1 MEAGSVLP
9 LIDAGLTQPT
19 RREGRLTLQ
28 ELRPARPAADM
39 ATEVRVGLTAPRKW
53 LPPKYFYDAHGSAL
67 FEKICATREYYPS
80 RVEDRLLAQWAA
92 EIVADTRPRAFVEL
106 GAGSARKT
114 RHFFDACELE
124 DDCDAHYVPLDVCG
138 EMLAHAGQTLLQRY
152 DWLKIDAVVGDYTRG
167 LAHLPRTHGPQLFLF
182 LGGTLGNFDPDAAL
196 LFLRDVR
203 AAMRPGDALVLGADR
218 VKDPA
223 VLNAA
228 YNDSAGFTAAFN
240 LNVLEVLNRELKA
253 DFDPAQFSHY
263 AFFNRTQAQVEMHLR
278 ATTAQRVTIPGVAT
292 VEFAEGETILT
303 EISRKFSYES
313 LNALLHDAGFRVHRH
328 YQPDDQYYSV
338 ALAHPR

>member
-9 LIDAGLTQPT
+9 VIDVGLALPH

-28 ELRPARPAADM
+28 ELRPARPAPDM
-39 ATEVRVGLTAPRKW
+39 ATEVRIGLTAARKW

-80 RVEDRLLAQWAA
+80 RVEEKLLTQWAP
-92 EIVADTRPRAFVEL
+92 EIIADTRPRALVEL

-114 RHFFDACELE
+114 RHFFDACELAE
-124 DDCDAHYVPLDVCG
+124 CDAHYVPLDVCG
-138 EMLAHAGQTLLQRY
+138 EMLVQAGQALLQRY
-152 DWLKIDAVVGDYTRG
+152 DWLKIDAAVGDYTRG
-167 LAHLPRTHGPQLFLF
+167 LAHLPRAHGPQLFLF
-182 LGGTLGNFDPDAAL
+182 LGGTLGNFGADAAL
-196 LFLRDVR
+196 AFLRDVR

-218 VKDPA
+218 IKDQA

-228 YNDSAGFTAAFN
+228 YNDAAGLTAAFN
-240 LNVLEVLNRELKA
+240 LNVLAVLNRALKA
-253 DFDPAQFSHY
+253 DFDLKQFTHY
-263 AFFNRTQAQVEMHLR
+263 AYFNRAEAQVEMHLR

-292 VEFAEGETILT
+292 IDFAEGETILT

-328 YQPDDQYYSV
+328 YQPDDQYYSL